1 MGRLGFAIA
10 IVGAAFAQAALLPR
24 INPLA
29 IDPHLV
35 LVLLLVW
42 TATHGVGEGI
52 LWAAPIGVL
61 LDVLTMETLGVNGLA
76 LIIAAVVGG
85 LARRRF
91 FQSGILV
98 PMGLAM
104 VVSVVSPLVVLALRG
119 VLGDAA
125 PGFGA
130 AVRLLVPQALLS
142 MVLVPPAYLLVM
154 LLDRHASEARY

>member
-1 MGRLGFAIA
+1 MARLGFAFV
-10 IVGAAFAQAALLPR
+10 IVVAAFVQTALLPR

-35 LVLLLVW
+35 IVLIVVW
-42 TATHGVGEGI
+42 TATHGVGEGVI
-52 LWAAPIGVL
+52 WAGPVGIL

-76 LIIAAVVGG
+76 LLLAAVVGG

-98 PMGLAM
+98 PMGLAL
-104 VVSVVSPLVVLALRG
+104 VVSVLSPLVVVTLRG
-119 VLGDAA
+119 PLGDAG
-125 PGFGA
+125 PGLGA

-142 MVLVPPAYLLVM
+142 MVLVPPAYLLVT
-154 LLDRHASEARY
+154 LLDRHATEARY

>member
-1 MGRLGFAIA
+1 MARLGFAIV
-10 IVGAAFAQAALLPR
+10 IVVAAFAQAALLPR

-35 LVLLLVW
+35 LVMMVVW

-52 LWAAPIGVL
+52 LWAAPVGVL

-76 LIIAAVVGG
+76 LLFAALLGG
-85 LARRRF
+85 LARKRF

-98 PMGLAM
+98 PMVLAL
-104 VVSVVSPLVVLALRG
+104 VVSVLSPLVVVALRQ
-119 VLGDAA
+119 VLGDSA
-125 PGFGA
+125 PGFAA

-142 MVLVPPAYLLVM
+142 MVLVPPVYLLVM
-154 LLDRHASEARY
+154 LLDRHATEARY